1 MQKRKSSSSRPGSSK
16 KSRKGSYAP
25 ASSVPRRMA
34 SKTYSRPKFGEIKGV
49 DTTIALSPVLATMGS
64 NGSIFVPN
72 LVAPGSGSY
81 NRVGRKIMSRSLRI
95 KASLEYLCTQ
105 VAATG
110 DISGA
115 YCRMIVLWDKQ
126 PQGVLPAFNTVFAVT
141 GQDGTETETLLA
153 PLKYDQMDRYKV
165 LLDKVYN
172 FNIPAGGP
180 ANGDNNT
187 VVQTVD
193 EYLRLNNLET
203 VFSAQNSPAG
213 IADIASGGLYIIFRA
228 SVNTVGT
235 GVVSVGQYSICRLRY
250 TD

>member
-1 MQKRKSSSSRPGSSK
+1 LNLIQQGVGSW
-16 KSRKGSYAP
+16 
-25 ASSVPRRMA
+25 
-34 SKTYSRPKFGEIKGV
+34 
-49 DTTIALSPVLATMGS
+49 
-64 NGSIFVPN
+64 
-72 LVAPGSGSY
+72 

-126 PQGVLPAFNTVFAVT
+126 PQGVLPAYNTIFAVT

-203 VFSAQNSPAG
+203 VFSAQNTPAG

-228 SVNTVGT
+228 SVNTAGT